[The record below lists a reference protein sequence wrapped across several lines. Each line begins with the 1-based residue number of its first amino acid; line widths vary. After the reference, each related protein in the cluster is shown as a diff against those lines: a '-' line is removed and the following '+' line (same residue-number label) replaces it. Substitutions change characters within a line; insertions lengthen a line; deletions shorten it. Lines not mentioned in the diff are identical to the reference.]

1 MNKQEKGKFDFHKSI
16 KKGPAFPFFK
26 YFPIERYFTRPLASL
41 IVRVLYNTSVT
52 PNQITI
58 ASFLLGICSA
68 IAYCGGAHK
77 YFILGGFLAQTS
89 SILDCSD
96 GMLARAKN
104 LQSRFGAFLD
114 LYLDRIGDS
123 IVLGGMTWGYY
134 SYSNNPRFIIIGIV
148 GIALLNLNNSLY
160 YLVENY
166 KQDGKTGKAA
176 ANRGFLVF
184 IIFILSVLN
193 RLDLMF
199 YIMLIYPIASMAH
212 LTAFFFRSSR
222 DQNYNNRF

>member
-1 MNKQEKGKFDFHKSI
+1 MTIQEKGKFDFHKSI
-16 KKGPAFPFFK
+16 KKSPVFPIFK

-58 ASFLLGICSA
+58 ATFFLGIFSA

-114 LYLDRIGDS
+114 LYIDRVGDS
-123 IVLGGMTWGYY
+123 LVLGGMTLGYY
-134 SYSNNPRFIIIGIV
+134 NYSNNLNLLIIGII

-160 YLVENY
+160 YLIENY
-166 KQDGKTGKAA
+166 KHDGKTGKAA
-176 ANRGFLVF
+176 ANRGFLIF
-184 IIFILSVLN
+184 IIFVLSLLN
-193 RLDLMF
+193 RLDLVF
-199 YIMLIYPIASMAH
+199 YMMLIYPSVSIVY
-212 LTAFFFRSSR
+212 LTIDFFQSSR
-222 DQNYNNRF
+222 DQNFNKRF

>member
-1 MNKQEKGKFDFHKSI
+1 MNIPEKEKFDFHRSI
-16 KKGPAFPFFK
+16 KKDPAFPFFK

-41 IVRVLYNTSVT
+41 IVRALYNTKIT

-58 ASFLLGICSA
+58 ASFFLGICCA
-68 IAYCGGAHK
+68 IAYCGGTHK

-114 LYLDRIGDS
+114 LYLDRVGDS
-123 IVLGGMTWGYY
+123 IVLGGMTLGYY
-134 SYSNNPRFIIIGIV
+134 NYSNNPRFIIIGIV

-160 YLVENY
+160 YLIENY
-166 KQDGKTGKAA
+166 KNDGITGKAA

-184 IIFILSVLN
+184 LALVLSLLN
-193 RLDLMF
+193 RLDLIF
-199 YIMLIYPIASMAH
+199 YIVLLYPIASIVYSSMK
-212 LTAFFFRSSR
+212 FFQSRR
-222 DQNYNNRF
+222 DQD